1 MAWWPVHLP
10 MEPEEYPE
18 KNPGDNAIFMH
29 QEAEQIRRLVR
40 LATRRIPGAIGLNNH
55 MGSKATADER
65 IMRQILSE
73 LKARNL
79 LFLDSRTTTN
89 SVAYQLAV
97 DMDLMTFT
105 RDLFIDEVDE
115 VEAIQSR
122 LWDLAGIASRTGQ
135 AIGIGHNRE
144 ETLAALTTVLPRLET
159 RGFRFVPV
167 SQLLP

>member
-1 MAWWPVHLP
+1 
-10 MEPEEYPE
+10 MEPEGAED
-18 KNPGDNAIFMH
+18 PGDGAILIAH
-29 QEAEQIRRLVR
+29 EDAEIRRRVR
-40 LATRRIPGAIGLNNH
+40 HALERVPHARGISNH
-55 MGSKATADER
+55 IGSKATADER